1 MLPLARHDRSCSESC
16 TVPPLARSVKLY
28 YRYGLIMSK
37 TAGLDTFTIQTLIL
51 LIFIVMHGCMLSR
64 GRGGRVPSPR
74 NETLYMLYSVVHLNR
89 ISKSMRNNLYNVY
102 FCMLN
107 LATCNFSN

>member
-1 MLPLARHDRSCSESC
+1 MVLPLARHDRSCSESC

-51 LIFIVMHGCMLSR
+51 LVATCIFIVMHGCMLSR
-64 GRGGRVPSPR
+64 GEGGRASALPPQ
-74 NETLYMLYSVVHLNR
+74 
-89 ISKSMRNNLYNVY
+89 
-102 FCMLN
+102 
-107 LATCNFSN
+107 